1 MLRARLEAQLKANTS
16 PGAENRGVG
25 VSGHFSQP
33 FWSKFYDIEC
43 ELNDELRGLDVNVP
57 YIYNPVEYAGDLH
70 CAYLRKY
77 LKGPKALMFVG
88 MNPGPNGM
96 GQNGV
101 PFGNIKTVKELMG
114 LEGSVQQPLKV
125 HPKRPVTGLGCTIE
139 EPSGERFWGVLNKLS
154 GGLDVFSV
162 NCFMHNFCPLAF
174 FDASGK
180 NITPGELKGDKKNL
194 VRDICLKYFEKELQ
208 LVNPSIVVAVGTY
221 VDDCFKNLS
230 KQYKD
235 IRFLKLAHPSPRS
248 LNNTNWPEKAE
259 IFFKENDLMKYL
271 RNEI

>member
-1 MLRARLEAQLKANTS
+1 MLSYNFVKGYILSLTVCANKVTS
-16 PGAENRGVG
+16 TENT
-25 VSGHFSQP
+25 FQY
-33 FWSKFYDIEC
+33 F
-43 ELNDELRGLDVNVP
+43 
-57 YIYNPVEYAGDLH
+57 
-70 CAYLRKY
+70 
-77 LKGPKALMFVG
+77 
-88 MNPGPNGM
+88 
-96 GQNGV
+96 Q
-101 PFGNIKTVKELMG
+101 
-114 LEGSVQQPLKV
+114 
-125 HPKRPVTGLGCTIE
+125 
-139 EPSGERFWGVLNKLS
+139 
-154 GGLDVFSV
+154 
-162 NCFMHNFCPLAF
+162 
-174 FDASGK
+174 
-180 NITPGELKGDKKNL
+180 GDKKNL